1 MDSLADLLHF
11 DCTRLSKLGVCTP
24 YQARRLEEE
33 IEILRRVVTSEER
46 RSGTARSQGFFLTQA
61 RSDAVADCHCGHGR
75 CGHCVEC
82 GERCDGPMDGAP
94 ACTHCG
100 GRCRRCGCPGGSC
113 RLSRWMGDPG
123 QDNDTSDR
131 KHGLM
136 PGWLFRILCDDG
148 RAVRS
153 DYTICE
159 HGLVKYTC
167 EVCGGGDGGRAWE
180 ARPEDD
186 PGALREARSRIEEIL
201 QDTEVKF
208 NGAAEAGLPSVAQAW
223 SIDHTDDAVAAENRE
238 IIAALAEVLCDY
250 PALRF
255 EVHGETGL
263 VQSAP
268 EALASLL
275 GLHPVNDVVAIMDEL
290 ARRRAQACLD
300 ALVEYGVPRAQLLVT
315 SQGQGGGVK
324 VEFIPTGSLKPPK
337 RFGHVPL
344 RFVHVSE
351 LDNEGWRG
359 LHLALNC
366 HLDPLPT
373 RTARTPRRAAT
384 ARRRSATTPRG
395 AACAAG
401 RGSAPTSPS
410 RARAFRRSTLAA
422 VSIAGLGVGGGP
434 RGAYETDLRSAFFS
448 STRTPNPHV
457 GDAQIGPLAF
467 KTSLVWRE
475 VGRHAARGVL
485 LWADACC
492 LDQAAISKGAVDVTR
507 YAEGVLAALEESEM
521 LWVYATSDY
530 SSSLFTVLELLTWH
544 AWKGVHPGNT
554 TLLNAMVLK
563 NVAGAAVRVPLY
575 DPTRDHPSGYASSS
589 RSRAISHRAEFSA
602 RTPAWTC
609 ATAPRSR
616 RLPRPERRGR
626 RARSTTK
633 AAGRRR
639 RAAPAGL
646 RREGPQES
654 DWDYGWINPPA
665 HRKPAP
671 GRPPASEWI
680 RPHEDYYYAAMGTSR
695 AHLKPGLVTY
705 AEGAVGAGR
714 RAPAGGD

>member
-1 MDSLADLLHF
+1 
-11 DCTRLSKLGVCTP
+11 
-24 YQARRLEEE
+24 
-33 IEILRRVVTSEER
+33 
-46 RSGTARSQGFFLTQA
+46 
-61 RSDAVADCHCGHGR
+61 
-75 CGHCVEC
+75 
-82 GERCDGPMDGAP
+82 
-94 ACTHCG
+94 
-100 GRCRRCGCPGGSC
+100 
-113 RLSRWMGDPG
+113 MGDPG

-275 GLHPVNDVVAIMDEL
+275 GLHPVNDVVAIMDDL

-366 HLDPLPT
+366 HLDPLPHPHC
-373 RTARTPRRAAT
+373 AHAAPCCHRAPAQCDHP
-384 ARRRSATTPRG
+384 ARRSVRSWQG
-395 AACAAG
+395 K
-401 RGSAPTSPS
+401 
-410 RARAFRRSTLAA
+410 RADLALSLPCVPPQSTLAA

-521 LWVYATSDY
+521 LWVYAASDY

-575 DPTRDHPSGYASSS
+575 DPMRDHPKWLREQLKKHGAIGHRCAEFFRAHAGVDVRDGAKVAEAFRALSDVGASS
-589 RSRAISHRAEFSA
+589 ALHDEGG
-602 RTPAWTC
+602 WTQ
-609 ATAPRSR
+609 
-616 RLPRPERRGR
+616 
-626 RARSTTK
+626 
-633 AAGRRR
+633 AASY
-639 RAAPAGL
+639 APAG
-646 RREGPQES
+646 GFDAKAPQES